1 MMGRIK
7 TDICI
12 IGAGSGGLSVAAGAA
27 QMGARVVLVEEG
39 EMGGDCL
46 NHGCV
51 PSKALLAASARM
63 PRPTYAEAMAHVKA
77 SIAAIAPH
85 DSQERFEGL
94 GVRVIRARGAF
105 IGPTTV
111 RAANTEIVARRVVVA
126 TGSRPMIP
134 QIEGLNE
141 TPFLTNEKLFD
152 LTEQPEHLIVIGA
165 GPIGLELAQAH
176 LRLGSR
182 VTIIET
188 QKALG
193 REEPELAAIVVDRL
207 RQDGVEILEN
217 TKVLETG
224 GKPGA
229 VWVETGAGRIEG
241 SHLLVAAGRAPNV
254 QSLGLEDAG
263 IAFDPVAGIKVR
275 SDLKTPG
282 NRRVYAIG
290 DVAGRRHFTH
300 LAGYQAGVVVRSA
313 VLGLPARERQDHIPR
328 ALYTSPEIAHVGLTE
343 AEARA
348 KFGDGIE
355 VVQVG
360 FDKSDRA
367 VTAGDTEGAIK
378 VIVRK
383 GKPIGAGIVG
393 HEAGELVAM
402 WAMAI
407 SSGLGMAAISNTV
420 LPYPTRAEINKRA
433 ASAYFSPRLFESR
446 MIKRITRFV
455 QRWLP

>member
-1 MMGRIK
+1 MERIK

-27 QMGARVVLVEEG
+27 QMGARVVLIEEG

-51 PSKALLAASARM
+51 PSKALLAASARV

-85 DSQERFEGL
+85 DSQERFESL
-94 GVRVIRARGAF
+94 GVRVIRARGEF
-105 IGPTTV
+105 VGPRRV
-111 RAANTEIVARRVVVA
+111 RAANTEIKARRFVVA

-134 QIEGLNE
+134 QIEGLSE
-141 TPFLTNEKLFD
+141 TPFLTNETLFD
-152 LTEQPEHLIVIGA
+152 LKDRPEHLIVIGA

-176 LRLGSR
+176 RRLGSR
-182 VTIIET
+182 VTVIEAA
-188 QKALG
+188 KALG

-217 TKVLETG
+217 TKVLEAG
-224 GKPGA
+224 GKAGA

-241 SHLLVAAGRAPNV
+241 SHLLAAAGRAPNV
-254 QSLGLEDAG
+254 QSLGLEAAG
-263 IAFDPVAGIKVR
+263 IAFDPFAGVKVEPN
-275 SDLKTPG
+275 LKTSG

-300 LAGYQAGVVVRSA
+300 LAGYQAGIVVRSA

-328 ALYTSPEIAHVGLTE
+328 ATYTSPEIAHVGLTE

-393 HEAGELVAM
+393 HEAGELIAM

-407 SSGLGMAAISNTV
+407 SSSLGMAAISNTV

-446 MIKRITRFV
+446 MIKRITRLV

>member
-1 MMGRIK
+1 MIERIK

-27 QMGARVVLVEEG
+27 QMGARVVLIEEG

-51 PSKALLAASARM
+51 PSKALLAASARV
-63 PRPTYAEAMAHVKA
+63 PRPTYAEAMAHVRA

-105 IGPTTV
+105 IGPKTV
-111 RAANTEIVARRVVVA
+111 RAGEAEIEARRFVVA

-134 QIEGLNE
+134 AIEGLAETPYHTNE
-141 TPFLTNEKLFD
+141 TIF
-152 LTEQPEHLIVIGA
+152 EQKDRPEHLIVIGA

-176 LRLGSR
+176 LRLGCK
-182 VTIIET
+182 VTVIEA

-193 REEPELAAIVVDRL
+193 REEPELGQIVMDRL
-207 RQDGVEILEN
+207 RQDGLVIHEN
-217 TKVLETG
+217 TKVLKVG
-224 GKPGA
+224 GKAGEI
-229 VWVETGAGRIEG
+229 WVETGAGRIEG

-254 QSLGLEDAG
+254 QALGLEAAG
-263 IAFDPVAGIKVR
+263 VAFDPVAGIEVGP
-275 SDLKTPG
+275 DLKTPG

-300 LAGYQAGVVVRSA
+300 LAGYQAGIVVRSA

-328 ALYTSPEIAHVGLTE
+328 AIFTSPEIAHVGLTE

-348 KFGDGIE
+348 KFGNGIE

-367 VTAGDTEGAIK
+367 VTAGQTNGAIK

-393 HEAGELVAM
+393 PEAGELIAM

-407 SSGLGMAAISNTV
+407 SAGLGMAAISNTV
-420 LPYPTRAEINKRA
+420 LPYPTLAEINKRA

>member
-1 MMGRIK
+1 MIERIK

-27 QMGARVVLVEEG
+27 QMGARVVLIEEG

-51 PSKALLAASARM
+51 PSKALLAASARV
-63 PRPTYAEAMAHVKA
+63 PRPTYAEAMAHVRA

-85 DSQERFEGL
+85 VSQERFEGL

-105 IGPTTV
+105 IGPKTV
-111 RAANTEIVARRVVVA
+111 RAGEAAVAARRSVVA

-134 QIEGLNE
+134 AIEGLAETPYHTNE
-141 TPFLTNEKLFD
+141 TLF
-152 LTEQPEHLIVIGA
+152 EQKGQPEHLVVIGA

-176 LRLGSR
+176 LRLGCK
-182 VTIIET
+182 VTVIEA

-193 REEPELAAIVVDRL
+193 REEPELGQIVMDRL
-207 RQDGVEILEN
+207 RQDGLVIHEN
-217 TKVLETG
+217 TKVLKVG
-224 GKPGA
+224 GKAGEI
-229 VWVETGAGRIEG
+229 WVETGAGRIEG

-254 QSLGLEDAG
+254 HALGLEAAG
-263 IAFDPVAGIKVR
+263 VAFDPVAGIEVGP
-275 SDLKTPG
+275 DLKTPG

-300 LAGYQAGVVVRSA
+300 LAGYQAGIVVRSA

-328 ALYTSPEIAHVGLTE
+328 AIFTSPEIAHVGLTE

-348 KFGDGIE
+348 KFGNGIE

-367 VTAGDTEGAIK
+367 VAGGQTEGAIK

-393 HEAGELVAM
+393 PEAGELIAM

-407 SSGLGMAAISNTV
+407 SAGLGMAAISNTV
-420 LPYPTRAEINKRA
+420 LPYPTLAEINKRA

-446 MIKRITRFV
+446 MLKRITRFV

>member
-1 MMGRIK
+1 MERIK

-27 QMGARVVLVEEG
+27 QMGARVVLIEEG

-51 PSKALLAASARM
+51 PSKALLAASAQV
-63 PRPTYAEAMAHVKA
+63 PRPSYAEAMAHVKA
-77 SIAAIAPH
+77 SIATIAPH

-94 GVRVIRARGAF
+94 GVRVIRARGEF
-105 IGPTTV
+105 IGPKTV
-111 RAANTEIVARRVVVA
+111 MAGEAEIEARRFVVA

-134 QIEGLNE
+134 GIQGLAD
-141 TPFLTNEKLFD
+141 TPFLTNETLFGQQD
-152 LTEQPEHLIVIGA
+152 RPEHLIVIGA

-176 LRLGSR
+176 LRLGSK
-182 VTIIET
+182 VTVIEAA
-188 QKALG
+188 KALS
-193 REEPELAAIVVDRL
+193 REEPELAQIVVDRL
-207 RQDGVEILEN
+207 RQDGLVILEN
-217 TKVLETG
+217 TMVTKVG
-224 GKPGA
+224 GKAGA
-229 VWVETGAGRIEG
+229 IWVETGAGRVEG

-254 QSLGLEDAG
+254 QNLGLEAAG
-263 IAFDPVAGIKVR
+263 IAFDTVAGIKVGL
-275 SDLKTPG
+275 DLKASG

-300 LAGYQAGVVVRSA
+300 LAGYQAGIVVRSV

-328 ALYTSPEIAHVGLTE
+328 STFTSPEIAHVGLTE

-367 VTAGDTEGAIK
+367 VTAGQTEGAIK

-393 HEAGELVAM
+393 PEAGELIAM

-420 LPYPTRAEINKRA
+420 LPYPTLAEINKRA
-433 ASAYFSPRLFESR
+433 ASAYFGPRLFESR
-446 MIKRITRFV
+446 MIKRITRLV

>member
-1 MMGRIK
+1 MERIK

-27 QMGARVVLVEEG
+27 QMGARVVLIEEG

-85 DSQERFEGL
+85 DSQERFESL
-94 GVRVIRARGAF
+94 GVRVIRARGEF
-105 IGPTTV
+105 VGPRRV
-111 RAANTEIVARRVVVA
+111 RAANTEIKARRFVVA

-134 QIEGLNE
+134 QIEGLSE
-141 TPFLTNEKLFD
+141 TPFLTNETLFD
-152 LTEQPEHLIVIGA
+152 LKDRPEHLIVIGA

-176 LRLGSR
+176 RRLGSR
-182 VTIIET
+182 VTVIEAA
-188 QKALG
+188 KALG

-217 TKVLETG
+217 TKVLEAG
-224 GKPGA
+224 GKAGA

-241 SHLLVAAGRAPNV
+241 SHLLAAAGRAPNV
-254 QSLGLEDAG
+254 QSLGLEAAG
-263 IAFDPVAGIKVR
+263 IAFDPFAGVKVEPN
-275 SDLKTPG
+275 LKTSG

-300 LAGYQAGVVVRSA
+300 LAGYQAGIVVRSA

-328 ALYTSPEIAHVGLTE
+328 ATYTSPEIAHVGLTE

-393 HEAGELVAM
+393 HEAGELIAM

-407 SSGLGMAAISNTV
+407 SSSLGMAAISNTV

-446 MIKRITRFV
+446 MIKRITRLV

>member
-1 MMGRIK
+1 MERIK

-27 QMGARVVLVEEG
+27 QMGARVVLIEEG

-46 NHGCV
+46 NFGCV
-51 PSKALLAASARM
+51 PSKALLAASARA
-63 PRPTYAEAMAHVKA
+63 PRPSYSEAMAHVKA
-77 SIAAIAPH
+77 SIATIAPH

-105 IGPTTV
+105 VGPK
-111 RAANTEIVARRVVVA
+111 RMKAGDFEIEARRFVVA

-134 QIEGLNE
+134 PIEGLAE
-141 TPFLTNEKLFD
+141 TPFLTNETLFD
-152 LTEQPEHLIVIGA
+152 LEEQPEHLIVIGA

-176 LRLGSR
+176 LRLGCK
-182 VTIIET
+182 VTVIEA

-193 REEPELAAIVVDRL
+193 REEPELAKIVVDRL
-207 RQDGVEILEN
+207 RQDGLVIHEN
-217 TKVLETG
+217 TPVAKVG
-224 GKPGA
+224 GKAGA
-229 VWVETGAGRIEG
+229 IWVETGAGRIEG

-254 QSLGLEDAG
+254 QNIGLEAAG
-263 IAFDPVAGIKVR
+263 IAFDSVAGIAVR
-275 SDLKTPG
+275 PDLKTSG

-300 LAGYQAGVVVRSA
+300 LAGYQAGIVVRSA

-328 ALYTSPEIAHVGLTE
+328 ATFTSPEIAHVGLTE

-348 KFGDGIE
+348 KFGSGIE

-367 VTAGDTEGAIK
+367 VTADQTEGAIK
-378 VIVRK
+378 VIIRK

-393 HEAGELVAM
+393 PEAGELIAM

-407 SSGLGMAAISNTV
+407 SAGLGMAAISNTV
-420 LPYPTRAEINKRA
+420 LPYPSLAEINKRA

-446 MIKRITRFV
+446 MIKWITRFV

>member
-1 MMGRIK
+1 MTEHIK

-12 IGAGSGGLSVAAGAA
+12 IGAGSGGLSVAAGAV

-46 NHGCV
+46 NYGCV
-51 PSKALLAASARM
+51 PSKALLAASVRV

-94 GVRVIRARGAF
+94 GVRVIRARGEFVGRAR
-105 IGPTTV
+105 V
-111 RAANTEIVARRVVVA
+111 RAGDCEIEARRFVVA
-126 TGSRPMIP
+126 TGSRPMVP
-134 QIEGLNE
+134 GVEGLAD
-141 TPFLTNEKLFD
+141 TPYLTNETLFD
-152 LTEQPEHLIVIGA
+152 LTERPEHLIVIGA
-165 GPIGLELAQAH
+165 GPIGLELSQAH
-176 LRLGSR
+176 ARLGSR
-182 VTIIET
+182 VTVVEAA
-188 QKALG
+188 KALG
-193 REEPELAAIVVDRL
+193 REEPEFAAIVVDRL
-207 RQDGVEILEN
+207 RRDGIVIHEN
-217 TKVLETG
+217 TMVTKVG
-224 GKPGA
+224 GSAGA
-229 VWVETGAGRIEG
+229 IWVETGAGRIEG
-241 SHLLVAAGRAPNV
+241 SHLLVAAGRVPNV
-254 QSLGLEDAG
+254 YNLGLEAAG
-263 IAFDPVAGIKVR
+263 IAFDRIGGIAVGP
-275 SDLKTPG
+275 DLRTSG

-300 LAGYQAGVVVRSA
+300 LAGYQAGIVVRSA

-328 ALYTSPEIAHVGLTE
+328 ATYTNPEIAHVGLTE

-348 KFGDGIE
+348 RFGKGIE

-367 VTAGDTEGAIK
+367 ITSGDTEGAIK

-393 HEAGELVAM
+393 PEAGELIAM

-407 SSGLGMAAISNTV
+407 SAGLGMAAVSNTV
-420 LPYPTRAEINKRA
+420 LPYPTLAEINKRA
-433 ASAYFSPRLFESR
+433 ASAYFGPRLFESR
-446 MIKRITRFV
+446 IIKRITRFV

>member
-1 MMGRIK
+1 MERIK

-27 QMGARVVLVEEG
+27 QMGARVVLIEEG

-51 PSKALLAASARM
+51 PSKALLAASARV
-63 PRPTYAEAMAHVKA
+63 PRPRYAEAMAHVRA

-94 GVRVIRARGAF
+94 GVRVIRARGIF
-105 IGPTTV
+105 IGPKTV
-111 RAANTEIVARRVVVA
+111 RAGEAEIAARRFVVA

-134 QIEGLNE
+134 NIEGLAE
-141 TPFLTNEKLFD
+141 TPYLTNETIFEQK
-152 LTEQPEHLIVIGA
+152 TQPEHLIVIGA

-176 LRLGSR
+176 LRLGSK
-182 VTIIET
+182 VTLVEAA
-188 QKALG
+188 KALG
-193 REEPELAAIVVDRL
+193 REEPELAKIVVDRL
-207 RQDGVEILEN
+207 RQDGLVIHEN
-217 TKVLETG
+217 TPVAKVG
-224 GKPGA
+224 GKAGA
-229 VWVETGAGRIEG
+229 IWVETGAGRIEG

-254 QSLGLEDAG
+254 QSLGLEAAG
-263 IAFDPVAGIKVR
+263 ITFDPVAGIAVR
-275 SDLKTPG
+275 PDLKTTG

-300 LAGYQAGVVVRSA
+300 LAGYKAGIVVRSA

-328 ALYTSPEIAHVGLTE
+328 ATFTNPEIAHVGLTE

-348 KFGDGIE
+348 KFGSGIE

-367 VTAGDTEGAIK
+367 VTAGQTEGAIK

-383 GKPIGAGIVG
+383 GKPVGAGIVG
-393 HEAGELVAM
+393 PEAGELIAM

-407 SSGLGMAAISNTV
+407 SAGLGMAAISNTV
-420 LPYPTRAEINKRA
+420 LPYPTLAEINKRA
-433 ASAYFSPRLFESR
+433 ASAYFGPRLFESR

>member
-1 MMGRIK
+1 MERIK

-27 QMGARVVLVEEG
+27 QMGARVVLIEEG

-51 PSKALLAASARM
+51 PSKALLAASARV

-85 DSQERFEGL
+85 DSQERFESL
-94 GVRVIRARGAF
+94 GVRVIRARGEF
-105 IGPTTV
+105 VGPRRV
-111 RAANTEIVARRVVVA
+111 RAANTEIEARRFVVA

-134 QIEGLNE
+134 QIEGLSE
-141 TPFLTNEKLFD
+141 TPFLTNETLFD
-152 LTEQPEHLIVIGA
+152 LKDRPEHLIVIGA

-176 LRLGSR
+176 RRLGSR
-182 VTIIET
+182 VTVIEAA
-188 QKALG
+188 KALG

-217 TKVLETG
+217 TKVLEAG
-224 GKPGA
+224 GKAGA

-241 SHLLVAAGRAPNV
+241 SHLLAAAGRAPNV
-254 QSLGLEDAG
+254 QSLGLEAAG
-263 IAFDPVAGIKVR
+263 IAFDPFAGVKVEPN
-275 SDLKTPG
+275 LKTSG

-300 LAGYQAGVVVRSA
+300 LAGYQAGIVVRSA

-328 ALYTSPEIAHVGLTE
+328 ATYTSPEIAHVGLTE

-393 HEAGELVAM
+393 HEAGELIAM

-407 SSGLGMAAISNTV
+407 SSSLGMAAISNTV

-446 MIKRITRFV
+446 MIKRITRLV

>member
-1 MMGRIK
+1 MERIK

-27 QMGARVVLVEEG
+27 QMGARVVLIEEG

-46 NHGCV
+46 NYGCV

-63 PRPTYAEAMAHVKA
+63 PRPSYAEAMAHVRA
-77 SIAAIAPH
+77 SITAIAPH

-105 IGPTTV
+105 VGPKTV
-111 RAANTEIVARRVVVA
+111 RAGGAEIEARRFVVA

-134 QIEGLNE
+134 AIEGLAG
-141 TPFLTNEKLFD
+141 TPYLTNETIFEQKD
-152 LTEQPEHLIVIGA
+152 QPEHLIVIGA

-176 LRLGSR
+176 QRLGCE
-182 VTIIET
+182 VTVIEA

-193 REEPELAAIVVDRL
+193 REEQELAKIVVDRL
-207 RQDGVEILEN
+207 RQDGLVIHEN
-217 TKVLETG
+217 SPVAKVG
-224 GKPGA
+224 GKSGA
-229 VWVETGAGRIEG
+229 IWVETVAGRLEG

-254 QSLGLEDAG
+254 QSLGLEVAGMTFNASAG
-263 IAFDPVAGIKVR
+263 IAVR
-275 SDLKTPG
+275 PDLKTTG

-300 LAGYQAGVVVRSA
+300 LAGYQAGIVARSA

-328 ALYTSPEIAHVGLTE
+328 ATFTSPEIAHVGLTE

-348 KFGDGIE
+348 KFGSDIE

-367 VTAGDTEGAIK
+367 VTAGQTEGAIK

-393 HEAGELVAM
+393 PEAGELIAM

-407 SSGLGMAAISNTV
+407 SAGLGMAAISNTV
-420 LPYPTRAEINKRA
+420 LPYPTLAEINKRA
-433 ASAYFSPRLFESR
+433 ASAYFGPRLFESR

>member
-1 MMGRIK
+1 MERIK

-27 QMGARVVLVEEG
+27 QMGARVILVEEG

-51 PSKALLAASARM
+51 PSKALLAASARI
-63 PRPTYAEAMAHVKA
+63 PRLTHAEALAHVKA
-77 SIAAIAPH
+77 TIAAIAPH

-94 GVRVIRARGAF
+94 GVRVIRARGEF
-105 IGPTTV
+105 VGPGRV
-111 RAANTEIVARRVVVA
+111 RAGACEVEARRFVVA

-134 QIEGLNE
+134 PVAGLAE
-141 TPFLTNEKLFD
+141 VPYLTNETIFD
-152 LTEQPEHLIVIGA
+152 LAEQPEHLVVIGA

-182 VTIIET
+182 VTVIE
-188 QKALG
+188 AARPLV
-193 REEPELAAIVVDRL
+193 REEPELAAVVLGAL
-207 RQDGVEILEN
+207 RREGVEIIEN
-217 TKVLETG
+217 TKVVRAG
-224 GKPGA
+224 GRAGA
-229 VWVETGAGRIEG
+229 IWVETGAGRIEG
-241 SHLLVAAGRAPNV
+241 SHLLVAVGRAPNV
-254 QSLGLEDAG
+254 QDLGLEAAG
-263 IAFDPVAGIKVR
+263 IAFDPAAGIAVGP
-275 SDLKTPG
+275 DLKTKG

-300 LAGYQAGVVVRSA
+300 LAGYQAGIVVRSA

-328 ALYTSPEIAHVGLTE
+328 ATYTSPQIAHVGLTE

-348 KFGDGIE
+348 RHGDGIE

-367 VTAGDTEGAIK
+367 VALGQTEGAIK

-393 HEAGELVAM
+393 PEAGELIAM
-402 WAMAI
+402 WAMSIA
-407 SSGLGMAAISNTV
+407 SGLGMAAISNTV
-420 LPYPTRAEINKRA
+420 LPYPTLAEINKRA
-433 ASAYFSPRLFESR
+433 ASAYFGPRLFENR

>member
-1 MMGRIK
+1 MERIK

-27 QMGARVVLVEEG
+27 QMGARVVLVEEA

-51 PSKALLAASARM
+51 PSKALLAASARV
-63 PRPTYAEAMAHVKA
+63 PRPTYAEAMAHVRA

-105 IGPTTV
+105 VGPKTI
-111 RAANTEIVARRVVVA
+111 RAGAFEIDARRFVVA

-134 QIEGLNE
+134 SIEGLAE
-141 TPFLTNEKLFD
+141 TPFLTNETLFEQKD
-152 LTEQPEHLIVIGA
+152 QPEHLIVIGA

-176 LRLGSR
+176 LRLGCR
-182 VTIIET
+182 VTVVEA

-193 REEPELAAIVVDRL
+193 REERELAKIVIDRL
-207 RQDGVEILEN
+207 RRDGLALHEN
-217 TKVLETG
+217 TAVLRVG
-224 GKPGA
+224 GKAGA
-229 VWVETGAGRIEG
+229 VWVETEAGRIEG
-241 SHLLVAAGRAPNV
+241 SHLLVAAGRVPNV
-254 QSLGLEDAG
+254 GGLGLDAAG
-263 IAFDPVAGIKVR
+263 IAADPVAGIAVG

-290 DVAGRRHFTH
+290 DVSGRRHFTH
-300 LAGYQAGVVVRSA
+300 LAGYQAGIVVRSA

-328 ALYTSPEIAHVGLTE
+328 ATFTSPEIAHVGLTE

-348 KFGDGIE
+348 RFGDGIE

-367 VTAGDTEGAIK
+367 ITAGDTEGAIK

-383 GKPIGAGIVG
+383 GKPVGAGIVG
-393 HEAGELVAM
+393 PEAGELIAM

-420 LPYPTRAEINKRA
+420 LPYPTKAEINKRA

-446 MIKRITRFV
+446 MIRRITRFV